1 MRSRS
6 HFCQRFSRSILL
18 GNRRQRLGVSNASH
32 WTRGLWVWDW
42 RDPTRH
48 VYERSIWKRC
58 LTLAILRTSHPPRYQ
73 CRMVCTLPRAGKQVD
88 HTWKD
93 YEDQGFMYLTI
104 LTEDLSSQI
113 PSVEVLEKWASDFSV
128 TAPVL
133 SDSEGYRT
141 QLVPTG
147 AYETF

>member
-1 MRSRS
+1 
-6 HFCQRFSRSILL
+6 
-18 GNRRQRLGVSNASH
+18 
-32 WTRGLWVWDW
+32 
-42 RDPTRH
+42 
-48 VYERSIWKRC
+48 
-58 LTLAILRTSHPPRYQ
+58 
-73 CRMVCTLPRAGKQVD
+73 MVCTPPRAGTEVD

-147 AYETF
+147 AYPRLILIDRTMEVTIDNVTPANDENIRAKIEDAL